1 MQNVLGQAPK
11 LHLLWVQHIARLRDE
26 SVPDLYIERRLL
38 EAKSRILH
46 LGGTLRDEGMNVISI
61 LIIPVCIGN
70 RTSAHS
76 RGGGKC
82 YAHCTHGN
90 NVFKS
95 PRRGFEARQLMKFIQ
110 ASVTVNSGSPGSG
123 PHPCASRKRTS
134 SSCSIVYPAIILTI
148 LCPNRYEL
156 TKDHLCNSTNLSA
169 NVVGLKE
176 TPS

>member
-1 MQNVLGQAPK
+1 
-11 LHLLWVQHIARLRDE
+11 
-26 SVPDLYIERRLL
+26 
-38 EAKSRILH
+38 
-46 LGGTLRDEGMNVISI
+46 MNVIPT

-70 RTSAHS
+70 RMSAHS

-82 YAHCTHGN
+82 YYAHCTHGSD
-90 NVFKS
+90 VFKS

-176 TPS
+176 TPSAARVSQGVSLREIPNMRSGRGGPLEAWRGEILFLPIKIFNTNIY

>member
-95 PRRGFEARQLMKFIQ
+95 PRRGFEAHQLMKFIQ
-110 ASVTVNSGSPGSG
+110 ASVTVNRSEEHTSELQ
-123 PHPCASRKRTS
+123 SRQYLVCRLLLEKKKKK
-134 SSCSIVYPAIILTI
+134 A
-148 LCPNRYEL
+148 
-156 TKDHLCNSTNLSA
+156 HQ
-169 NVVGLKE
+169 
-176 TPS
+176 